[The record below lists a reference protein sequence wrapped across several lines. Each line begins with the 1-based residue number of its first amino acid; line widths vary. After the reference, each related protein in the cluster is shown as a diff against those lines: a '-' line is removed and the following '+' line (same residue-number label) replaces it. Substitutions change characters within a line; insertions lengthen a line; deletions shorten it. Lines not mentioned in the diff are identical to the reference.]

1 MNAKTLFAATLLA
14 SLAGFASQ
22 AMAAEDIANTAARP
36 VTRAEVLADLQVYRE
51 SGLAQAELPENA
63 GMDSARVQQ
72 AKAKYAQL
80 RSSAYYASL
89 VKQYGDRAHTTDV
102 AAAR

>member
-14 SLAGFASQ
+14 SLAGFAGL
-22 AMAAEDIANTAARP
+22 AMAAEDNTRP
-36 VTRAEVLADLQVYRE
+36 LTRAEVLADLQVYRE

-63 GMDSARVQQ
+63 GQDTARVTQ

-80 RSSAYYASL
+80 RTSAYYASL